1 MPKTPMFALAVTAA
15 VGLFIVGCSSGN
27 AASTG
32 AARAPAGPTASPSMN
47 AKWAAMI
54 AAAKEGT
61 NEEPPTTGPTPKK
74 GIKVVYVSCGQQS
87 PGCAAPG
94 EAGAVAAKLLGWS
107 YQIVDGN
114 FNQANGY
121 TVAMREAISEKP
133 NAIWMGGIDCD
144 QVKVGLEAAK
154 QANIPV
160 LGVLGEDC
168 SDTTPGQ
175 PSLFSIK
182 MIYNSQAR
190 TTTEWYAQYARLKA
204 DYLIAKN
211 NGNVKLVNVAFT
223 DALLPYTEAFDAVI
237 KQCSTCSLVDQI
249 NVNAA
254 GAADPNGPV
263 ASEFKSDFLRHPDIN
278 AVNAPFDTQ
287 LIQTGLLQ
295 AIKNTPGTQGITVL
309 GGEGLPEGLS
319 ALEEGPPLVA
329 EAPYS
334 DTWQGYAAIDTI
346 NRYLDGA
353 PEVPEGFGAQI
364 VEKAD
369 IGDATSYSPNVNF
382 IAAYKE
388 AWGVK

>member
-1 MPKTPMFALAVTAA
+1 MPKKPMLALAVTAT
-15 VGLFIVGCSSGN
+15 VGLSMVGCSSGN
-27 AASTG
+27 GTSAG
-32 AARAPAGPTASPSMN
+32 ATATAGVSSPPMN
-47 AKWAAMI
+47 TDWAAQI
-54 AAAKEGT
+54 AAAKKGT
-61 NEEPPTTGPTPKK
+61 NEQPPTTGPTPKK

-94 EAGAVAAKLLGWS
+94 EAGAAAAKLLGWS

-121 TVAMREAISEKP
+121 TVAMRQAISERP

-160 LGVLGEDC
+160 LGALGEDC
-168 SDTTPGQ
+168 SETSPGQ
-175 PSLFSIK
+175 PSLFSIN
-182 MIYNSQAR
+182 MIYNSAAR
-190 TTTEWYAQYARLKA
+190 TTTQWFAQYARLKA
-204 DYLIAKN
+204 DYLIAENK
-211 NGNVKLVNVAFT
+211 GNVKLVNVAFT
-223 DALLPYTEAFDAVI
+223 DALLPYTEAFDAAI
-237 KQCSTCSLVDQI
+237 KACSTCTLVDQI
-249 NVNAA
+249 NVTAQ

-263 ASEFKSDFLRHPDIN
+263 AAQFQSDFLRHPDIN

-295 AIKNTPGTQGITVL
+295 AIKNTPGTRGITVL

-319 ALEEGPPLVA
+319 ALEAGPPPVA

-334 DTWQGYAAIDTI
+334 TTWQGYAAIDAI

-364 VEKAD
+364 VEKSD
-369 IGDATSYSPNVNF
+369 VGNETSYSPNVDF

>member
-1 MPKTPMFALAVTAA
+1 MSKRPMFALAATAA

-27 AASTG
+27 STSTG
-32 AARAPAGPTASPSMN
+32 AAGSPTGQSSSPSTN
-47 AKWAAMI
+47 TDWAAEI
-54 AAAKEGT
+54 AAAKKGT
-61 NEEPPTTGPTPKK
+61 NGEPPTTGPTPKK

-94 EAGAVAAKLLGWS
+94 EGGAAAAKLLGWS
-107 YQIVDGN
+107 YQILDGN

-121 TVAMREAISEKP
+121 TVAMRQAISEKP

-190 TTTEWYAQYARLKA
+190 TTTQWYAQYARLKA

-211 NGNVKLVNVAFT
+211 KGNVKLVNVAFT
-223 DALLPYTEAFDAVI
+223 DALLPYTEAFDAEI
-237 KQCSTCSLVDQI
+237 KKCSTCTLVDQI

-254 GAADPNGPV
+254 GAANPNGPV
-263 ASEFKSDFLRHPDIN
+263 APAFKSDFLRHPDIN

-309 GGEGLPEGLS
+309 GGEGLAEGLS
-319 ALEEGPPLVA
+319 ALEAGPPPVA

-369 IGDATSYSPNVNF
+369 IGDATSYSPDINF

>member
-1 MPKTPMFALAVTAA
+1 
-15 VGLFIVGCSSGN
+15 
-27 AASTG
+27 
-32 AARAPAGPTASPSMN
+32 
-47 AKWAAMI
+47 MI
-54 AAAKEGT
+54 AAAKKGT

-121 TVAMREAISEKP
+121 TVAMRQAISEKP

-319 ALEEGPPLVA
+319 ALDEGPPLVA